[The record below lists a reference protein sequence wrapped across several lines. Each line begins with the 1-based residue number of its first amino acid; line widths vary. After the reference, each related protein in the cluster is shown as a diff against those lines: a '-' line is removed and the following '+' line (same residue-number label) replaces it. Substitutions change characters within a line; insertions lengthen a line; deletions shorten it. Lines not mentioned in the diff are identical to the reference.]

1 MNQVLPADT
10 FVVVNKT
17 SLYDERKILV
27 NLYEP
32 LVGALAIN
40 LYHTLCTYLDQLEL
54 LSTEYTHNTLLNT
67 MMISVGEMLDAR
79 TKLEA
84 IGLLKTYVKK
94 DSINHFIYE
103 IYSPMSANEFLTNPV
118 LNTAL
123 QNALGPTEYERRIAC
138 FQFPTINLTNYEDIT
153 AKFRDTFVWT
163 NSSLREIEIYNL
175 KDKAVR
181 PLEIISKIDV
191 STIVSM
197 ISEELLNPRSIT
209 RETRDF
215 LIRISSIYDY
225 DNEEMAELIRNS
237 VTEKRTIEKDKLRE
251 LALKY
256 YQFENFGKVPNL
268 IYKNQPEY
276 LRTTKDGVS
285 KKMQMIHV
293 FETTSP
299 HDFLASKYKTGSLA
313 VSDIK
318 IIAYLLDD
326 LKLQPG
332 VVNVLVDYVL
342 RINNNKL
349 TKGFVDAIAAQWK
362 KSNIETVEDAMNIAK
377 EEYRNRKKDVSKKQ
391 EKVEKKPS
399 WYHQDIEENLATEEE
414 IKKLE
419 EMLKG

>member
-1 MNQVLPADT
+1 M
-10 FVVVNKT
+10 
-17 SLYDERKILV
+17 
-27 NLYEP
+27 YEP

-197 ISEELLNPRSIT
+197 ISEELLNPR
-209 RETRDF
+209 
-215 LIRISSIYDY
+215 
-225 DNEEMAELIRNS
+225 
-237 VTEKRTIEKDKLRE
+237 
-251 LALKY
+251 
-256 YQFENFGKVPNL
+256 
-268 IYKNQPEY
+268 
-276 LRTTKDGVS
+276 
-285 KKMQMIHV
+285 
-293 FETTSP
+293 
-299 HDFLASKYKTGSLA
+299 
-313 VSDIK
+313 
-318 IIAYLLDD
+318 
-326 LKLQPG
+326 
-332 VVNVLVDYVL
+332 
-342 RINNNKL
+342 
-349 TKGFVDAIAAQWK
+349 
-362 KSNIETVEDAMNIAK
+362 
-377 EEYRNRKKDVSKKQ
+377 
-391 EKVEKKPS
+391 
-399 WYHQDIEENLATEEE
+399 
-414 IKKLE
+414 
-419 EMLKG
+419 